1 MVDEQGRVMGSK
13 SYKPVGL
20 RGRLEVAEALC
31 KRHCARLTPLRR
43 DVLELVLRH
52 AQPVSAYA
60 LLDELKSRGHNGA
73 PPTVYRA
80 LAFLQAQGL
89 VHRIATSN
97 TFVACNH
104 PGDVHQALIFV
115 CTECGDALET
125 QAAPIS
131 ASVGRTARRHGFRL
145 PDQPIEVA
153 GTCRRCLGEGA
164 WALGVRCWSAHG
176 AWGCTATGTR
186 YSRAWT

>member
-1 MVDEQGRVMGSK
+1 MGGQSNK
-13 SYKPVGL
+13 RANL
-20 RGRLEVAEALC
+20 RRRLATAEALC

-52 AQPVSAYA
+52 GQPVSAYT

-80 LAFLQAQGL
+80 LSFLQEQGL

-104 PGDVHQALIFV
+104 PGDAHHALIFV

-125 QAAPIS
+125 QAAPVS
-131 ASVGRTARRHGFRL
+131 ERVGRTARRHGFRL

-164 WALGVRCWSAHG
+164 
-176 AWGCTATGTR
+176 
-186 YSRAWT
+186 